1 MALLHAF
8 FNNLPQEWLDKTHL
22 LVNHLR
28 PIKSV
33 AVLRIAFRIVGP
45 LLPRLANAHNL
56 FSKVKLST
64 FRIYPS
70 ESLKKVLMLVIWV
83 HKILSERVFL

>member
-1 MALLHAF
+1 MALLHSF
-8 FNNLPQEWLDKTHL
+8 FSNLPQEWLDKTHL
-22 LVNHLR
+22 IVNHLR

-56 FSKVKLST
+56 FSKVT
-64 FRIYPS
+64 
-70 ESLKKVLMLVIWV
+70 SLAS
-83 HKILSERVFL
+83 HKYIVKQKPKQHEVR